1 MRDHPLPSSLT
12 QKQLRAKAEQCR
24 VMAGTSGDAVTHVQL
39 LRLSKR
45 FDALAN
51 ARQRSSSDGLIEIKA
66 SHASMK

>member
-1 MRDHPLPSSLT
+1 
-12 QKQLRAKAEQCR
+12 
-24 VMAGTSGDAVTHVQL
+24 MAGTAGDSVTHAQL